1 MWKSAIHLLNLRSV
15 DDNHQFKI
23 EIKTRNKKWNKH
35 KYLKADM
42 QANLNDKYLTQ
53 DIPPR

>member
-42 QANLNDKYLTQ
+42 QDNLNDKYLTQ